1 MKKILLLAV
10 TLISISSYSQRI
22 AYIESEYIL
31 GKVKAYANAN
41 ESLDKISQEWQKDI
55 EDKMR
60 ELDIQ
65 YKKFQAEQSLYT
77 GQMKQDKIKE
87 IEKKESDVADLQ
99 KKRFGPNGDLFKKR
113 QELVQPIVTQMY
125 DEVQK
130 IAEAK
135 SFDFVIDKSN
145 GNSIVFSNTKLNIS
159 EDVLK
164 AMGR

>member
-1 MKKILLLAV
+1 MKKILLL
-10 TLISISSYSQRI
+10 TISLISLSAFSQRI

-31 GKVKAYANAN
+31 GKVKSYAAAN
-41 ESLDKISQEWQKDI
+41 ENLDKISQEWQKDI

-60 ELDIQ
+60 DLDLQ

-87 IEKKESDVADLQ
+87 IEKKESDISELQ

-113 QELVQPIVTQMY
+113 QELVQPIVTQMF

-135 SFDFVIDKSN
+135 SFDYVIDKSN
-145 GNSIVFSNTKLNIS
+145 GNSIVFSNSKLNIS
-159 EDVLK
+159 DDVLK
-164 AMGR
+164 AMSR